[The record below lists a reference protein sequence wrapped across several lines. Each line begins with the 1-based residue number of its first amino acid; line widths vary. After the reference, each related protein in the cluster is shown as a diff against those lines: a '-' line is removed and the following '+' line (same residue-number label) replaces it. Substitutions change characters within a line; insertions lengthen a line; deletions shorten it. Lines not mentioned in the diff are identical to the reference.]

1 MYGKLKNL
9 SIEELEVEI
18 EDLDMCI
25 GKLNEEKNSIMRQI
39 FDLEAKEESIED
51 QLIGLRALSRM
62 ISDLIL
68 EKQREEAQ

>member
-18 EDLDMCI
+18 EDLDI
-25 GKLNEEKNSIMRQI
+25 VITRFAKEQESIKRQI
-39 FDLEAKEESIED
+39 GYLEEQNEIIEKG
-51 QLIGLRALSRM
+51 IIKLRAHSKV

-68 EKQREEAQ
+68 EKQKEETH